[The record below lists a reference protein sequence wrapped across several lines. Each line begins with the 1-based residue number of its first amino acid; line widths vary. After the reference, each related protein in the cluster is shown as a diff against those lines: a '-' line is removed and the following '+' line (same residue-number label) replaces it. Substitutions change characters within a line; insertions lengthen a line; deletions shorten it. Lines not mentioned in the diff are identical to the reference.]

1 MSRSAPRAVMAA
13 VAAGSATLLL
23 AACGGQQATGAGS
36 GSDSG
41 DWKPSKPIE
50 YVAPAGT
57 GGGWDTLARTSARVL
72 DEANLIDK
80 PLRVV
85 NKPGGGGAIGWSY
98 ISQHP
103 GDPHKLFVT
112 SPPILLV
119 PLAGESQQSYD
130 DFTPIARLN
139 TEPLAYVVKASS
151 PFKTFGDLAAKLKA
165 DPKSVS
171 IAGGSGP
178 GSLDHVGLA
187 GAVKAAGADASK
199 VKYVPFDGGGEALT
213 ALLGGHAE
221 AAVAGASEVT
231 GLVKSG
237 DLRVLAVSTKE
248 RSEILPDAPTLTE
261 SGVKYVFDIWRG
273 VMGPKDLTEPQIA
286 YYENAYK
293 KMIESDAWK
302 AESKK
307 LGWTNSYLGSE
318 EFDSFLHQ
326 QNKELSSILSDV
338 GLKK

>member
-1 MSRSAPRAVMAA
+1 MAA

-23 AACGGQQATGAGS
+23 AACGEQQATGASGGS
-36 GSDSG
+36 A

-72 DEANLIDK
+72 DEAKIVDK

-98 ISQHP
+98 IAQSP
-103 GDPHKLFVT
+103 ADPHKLFVT

-119 PLAGESQQSYD
+119 PLAGKSQQTYD

-151 PFKTFGDLAAKLKA
+151 PFKTFGDLASKLKS

-237 DLRVLAVSTKE
+237 DVRVLAVSTKE
-248 RSEILPDAPTLTE
+248 RSAILPDAPTLSE
-261 SGVKYVFDIWRG
+261 SGVNYVFDIWRG
-273 VMGPKDLTEPQIA
+273 VMGPKDLSKAQIA

-293 KMIESDAWK
+293 KMVENDSWKKES
-302 AESKK
+302 EK
-307 LGWTNSYLGSE
+307 LGWTNAYLGSE
-318 EFDSFLHQ
+318 EFGKFLHD
-326 QNKELSSILSDV
+326 QNKELSTILKDV
-338 GLKK
+338 GLAK

>member
-1 MSRSAPRAVMAA
+1 MFRSTPRAVMAA

-23 AACGGQQATGAGS
+23 AACGEQATTGAGS
-36 GSDSG
+36 GP
-41 DWKPSKPIE
+41 WKPTRPIE

-72 DEANLIDK
+72 DEANLVDR
-80 PLRVV
+80 PMRVI

-98 ISQHP
+98 IAQHQ

-112 SPPILLV
+112 SPPVLLV
-119 PLAGESQQSYD
+119 PLAGESPQTYK

-139 TEPLAYVVKASS
+139 TEPMAYVVKANS
-151 PFKTFGDLAAKLKA
+151 PFKTFGDLASKLKSA
-165 DPKSVS
+165 PKSVS

-187 GAVKAAGADASK
+187 GAVQAAGADASQ

-213 ALLGGHAE
+213 ALLGGHAD

-237 DLRVLAVSTKE
+237 DLRVLAVSTGE
-248 RSEILPDAPTLTE
+248 RSAILPDAPTLTE
-261 SGVKYVFDIWRG
+261 QGVDYVFDIWRG
-273 VMGPKDLTEPQIA
+273 VMGPKGLSESQIA
-286 YYENAYK
+286 YYEEAYK
-293 KMIESDAWK
+293 KMIDNDAWK
-302 AESKK
+302 KESEK
-307 LGWTNSYLGSE
+307 LGWTNAYLGSA
-318 EFDSFLHQ
+318 EFGAFLDEQNESF
-326 QNKELSSILSDV
+326 SAILTDV

>member
-1 MSRSAPRAVMAA
+1 MAA
-13 VAAGSATLLL
+13 LAAGSATLLL
-23 AACGGQQATGAGS
+23 AACGGQQTTGAGDS
-36 GSDSG
+36 GG
-41 DWKPSKPIE
+41 DWKPTKPIE
-50 YVAPAGT
+50 YIAPAGT

-72 DEANLIDK
+72 DEAKIIDR
-80 PLRVV
+80 PMRVV

-98 ISQHP
+98 ISQYP
-103 GDPHKLFVT
+103 ADAHKLFVT

-119 PLAGESQQSYD
+119 PLAGKSQQTYD

-151 PFKTFGDLAAKLKA
+151 PFKTFGDLAAKLKS
-165 DPKSVS
+165 DPKSIS

-187 GAVKAAGADASK
+187 GAVKAAGADASE

-273 VMGPKDLTEPQIA
+273 VMGPKGLSQAQIA
-286 YYENAYK
+286 YYEKAYK
-293 KMIESDAWK
+293 EMTEHEAWK
-302 AESKK
+302 KESEK
-307 LGWTNSYLGSE
+307 LGWTNAYLGSKD
-318 EFDSFLHQ
+318 FGSFLHE
-326 QNKELSSILSDV
+326 QNKDLSSILADV